1 MPLPAGLDSIAGA
14 QELYDWFGY
23 WPGFYDAEVL
33 KLSLNIGEP
42 SSLVVHTW
50 EMTNKVNAQGFY
62 ELTKHVVVEFTL
74 EGVSCVNMGTCG
86 NTASSS
92 TLVRRKP
99 SKDSG
104 WISLR
109 LTDLAGPSRPK
120 GYPCVS
126 LLESQSRMLQFQR
139 EKCFTVIMVT
149 GVTT

>member
-74 EGVSCVNMGTCG
+74 EGVSCVNYGDLWEHSILLDLGTEKTEQG
-86 NTASSS
+86 FRLDFSAAYGLGGTIEAQG
-92 TLVRRKP
+92 L
-99 SKDSG
+99 
-104 WISLR
+104 SLR
-109 LTDLAGPSRPK
+109 LTPGKPISHAA
-120 GYPCVS
+120 VS
-126 LLESQSRMLQFQR
+126 
-139 EKCFTVIMVT
+139 T
-149 GVTT
+149 